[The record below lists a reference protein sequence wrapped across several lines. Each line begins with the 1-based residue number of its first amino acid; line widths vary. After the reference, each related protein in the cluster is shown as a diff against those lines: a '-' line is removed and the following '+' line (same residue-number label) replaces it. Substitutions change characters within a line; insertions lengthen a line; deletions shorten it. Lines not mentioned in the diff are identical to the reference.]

1 MRWPAAS
8 STSARADRTE
18 ARRTLAALPGIGPW
32 TVELVAMRSL
42 GDPDALPFTDL
53 GVMRA
58 AEQLGITDLATTA
71 QHWRP
76 WRSYATQYLWATLPH
91 PINQLPEAT

>member
-1 MRWPAAS
+1 
-8 STSARADRTE
+8 
-18 ARRTLAALPGIGPW
+18 
-32 TVELVAMRSL
+32 MRSL

-91 PINQLPEAT
+91 PINQLPEAS

>member
-1 MRWPAAS
+1 M
-8 STSARADRTE
+8 
-18 ARRTLAALPGIGPW
+18 
-32 TVELVAMRSL
+32 
-42 GDPDALPFTDL
+42 
-53 GVMRA
+53 MRA

-91 PINQLPEAT
+91 PINQFPEAS

>member
-1 MRWPAAS
+1 MDVAGPARPCP
-8 STSARADRTE
+8 ARAAAAPKPDSPLE
-18 ARRTLAALPGIGPW
+18 ATVRR
-32 TVELVAMRSL
+32 
-42 GDPDALPFTDL
+42 DALPFTDL

-91 PINQLPEAT
+91 PINQLPEAS